1 MSELTTNPLL
11 ENLCIH
17 SSKVTRINVA
27 NLCCSGEEK
36 IINNILHQV
45 VGIYEVTINTIGRYA
60 IIKHCPNECCTSI
73 EDIINKLNEVK
84 LGASIQ
90 EADETFDTIENEK
103 NYLKVFFL
111 ATLIILFIDAFI
123 LQVSNSDTM
132 VYNSIYIVG
141 TIIGAVPIIN
151 NVYIAFIRR
160 NIDINVLMFIAL
172 IGAMI
177 IQQFLDANLLVVL
190 YSCSLYIEEAVLQW
204 VRNIVNN
211 TSRSRIPKNVNL
223 SNGKRIP
230 LKSVKPGDVV
240 SYRAGD
246 MVSIDGKVVKG
257 QGFVNESSMTG
268 EAIPVQKDTNS
279 IVISGTVM
287 QNGYIEVEVT
297 DFPENST
304 VQKLENIILEI
315 QTDRGKLADILD
327 IFSVYWTP
335 GVLVLTFL
343 TFIIAGSVSEDWS
356 LWTYRSLA
364 LLVLAC
370 PCAVIVSAS
379 IPCAIGIAV
388 ASQRGVV
395 IKGSSVIERMGEINI
410 VALDK
415 TGTLTKGL
423 FTCCDRFTIQFT
435 NCITLYRP
443 K

>member
-45 VGIYEVTINTIGRYA
+45 IGIYEVSINTIGRYA

-103 NYLKVFFL
+103 NYFKIFFL
-111 ATLIILFIDAFI
+111 AILIILFIDAFI
-123 LQVSNSDTM
+123 LQVSNSNTM

-141 TIIGAVPIIN
+141 TVIGAVPIIN

-160 NIDINVLMFIAL
+160 TIDINVLMFIAL

-204 VRNIVNN
+204 VRNIVN
-211 TSRSRIPKNVNL
+211 TSRGRIPKNVNL
-223 SNGKRIP
+223 SSGKRIP

-246 MVSIDGKVVKG
+246 MISIDGKVVKG

-297 DFPENST
+297 DFSENST
-304 VQKLENIILEI
+304 VQKLENIIMEV
-315 QTDRGKLADILD
+315 QTDKGKLATMLD
-327 IFSVYWTP
+327 SFSIYWTP

-379 IPCAIGIAV
+379 IPCAIGIAI
-388 ASQRGVV
+388 ASKRGVV
-395 IKGSSVIERMGEINI
+395 IKGSSVIERMGEINLL
-410 VALDK
+410 ALDK

-423 FTCCDRFTIQFT
+423 FTCSDRYNIEIINF
-435 NCITLYRP
+435 ITLYRQT
-443 K
+443 